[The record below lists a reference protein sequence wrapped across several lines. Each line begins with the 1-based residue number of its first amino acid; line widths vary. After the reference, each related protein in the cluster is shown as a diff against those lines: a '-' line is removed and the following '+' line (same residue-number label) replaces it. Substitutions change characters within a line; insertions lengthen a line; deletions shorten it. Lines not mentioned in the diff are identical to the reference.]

1 MRGFN
6 KYNVSP
12 KKDRTVYGIVFDS
25 KWEMQAYL
33 ILKDSLPSNARM
45 ELSPKYELQ
54 PKFRD
59 LNGKAVRAIHYI
71 GDFLVTHRGKVY
83 LIDTK
88 GFETDVFK
96 MKEKMFKFKNQ
107 DMEIIKIKSKKRLNE
122 LISIIKSYES

>member
-1 MRGFN
+1 MRGYN
-6 KYNVSP
+6 KYNVS
-12 KKDRTVYGIVFDS
+12 KKEDRTADGIVFDS

-33 ILKDSLPSNARM
+33 MLKADLPSNAHM

-59 LNGKAVRAIHYI
+59 LNGKAMRAIHYI
-71 GDFLVTHRGKVY
+71 GDFLVKHRGKTY

-96 MKEKMFKFKNQ
+96 MKEKMFKFKFP
-107 DMEIIKIKSKKRLNE
+107 DMEIIKIKSKKRMNE
-122 LISIIKSYES
+122 LIEKIKSYES

>member
-1 MRGFN
+1 MRRGFN

-12 KKDRTVYGIVFDS
+12 KADRTADGIVFDS
-25 KWEMQAYL
+25 KWEMTAYCML
-33 ILKDSLPSNARM
+33 LESLGKQYI

-59 LNGKAVRAIHYI
+59 MHGKAIRAIIYI
-71 GDFLVTHRGKVY
+71 GDFLVTYRGKVY

-96 MKEKMFKFKNQ
+96 MKEKMFKFKYPKL
-107 DMEIIKIKSKKRLNE
+107 EILKIKSKKKMNE
-122 LISIIKSYES
+122 LIERIKKSE